1 MRTFSPLRSFT
12 RSAFRASRGAF
23 LANVVGFLL
32 LAAVIAI
39 ALAGCASTANAQY
52 FGRNKVQYEKFKF
65 DVLRTPHFDIHY
77 YASEKP
83 AAEDAARMLERW
95 NTRLSALFNH
105 PLSARKPI
113 VLYADQPDFQQTNVI
128 SEQLDE
134 GTGGVTESMLDRMV
148 LPLTGSYAESDH
160 VLGHEMVHVFQ
171 YDIVESKSNGA
182 SLDRLPLWLV
192 EGMAEYLSLGGEDAH
207 TAMWLRDAVLRNDLP
222 TIKQLTNGNKY
233 FPYRYG
239 EALWAYIG
247 GTWGDETVPRLY
259 RASLSVGFDEAISS
273 VLGMSSDSLSTRW
286 RSAIRAQYTPF
297 VEGRTRPMETGDRV
311 IVGSGEYGDYNI
323 SPAVS
328 PDGRLVAYYSS
339 RGLTGIDLYLA
350 DAVTGKVR
358 GKLAAPG
365 VMSHFDALSFLY
377 SAGSWSPDAK
387 QLAFITYADGDNEI
401 NIVDVKSHRITKH
414 FKPRDI
420 GAVSTVAWSP
430 DGRQLAFSG
439 MKGGLSDLYLYDI
452 ATGAIRQLTN
462 DRFADMQPAWSPDGR
477 TIAFVTD
484 RGAEG
489 SDSANAGSDFQRLRY
504 SRLKLALIDVASG
517 HVRVLP
523 GTPGAKHI
531 NPQYSAD
538 GKSLYFVSDLGG
550 FTDIYREVIETGATF
565 RVTHAATGVS
575 GVTATS
581 PAIAVARENGRLL
594 FSVFDKAGFHIS
606 ALPAER
612 TQGEPMTKDT
622 KRPIAD
628 EMDGSAADTIVP
640 SRDTTKADTSATSAA
655 ILPADRTG
663 APSTVSAYL
672 QDSDRGLPSDSA
684 IAQRPYRTAFRLAAI
699 GQPSLG
705 VGSNSVLG
713 TQFAGGASA
722 YFSDMLGNQ
731 SIGVAVQASGQLRDI
746 GGQLMYLNTAS
757 RWNWGVNVS
766 RTPYVYSYGALT
778 NSGAQYVF
786 EHVAIDNLSVLTQYP
801 LSQTRRI
808 EFSTGYTHYGYSIQ
822 SATQGF
828 NGRTSGLSDLP
839 APTGL
844 GLTSAS
850 VALVGDA
857 SSFGFTSPISGSRY
871 RLEVSPTVGTL
882 DYTSVLADFR
892 KYIFM
897 KPFTLAMR
905 GMHYGLYGRDAE
917 ADRIGALYVGD
928 GSLVRGYSYDSYTNS
943 DCTNGTGGLAG
954 SSCAQFDRLVGS
966 RLALANA
973 ELRIPLF
980 GTSGF
985 GLISSPLPPI
995 EIAPF
1000 VDAGVAWTNASGPV
1014 WDLSSTSGD
1023 RTPVVSTGIASRINL
1038 FGFAVFQ
1045 VYYAHPF
1052 QRPGRSGV
1060 WGFLLQPGW

>member
-1 MRTFSPLRSFT
+1 MRTNSVPRSS
-12 RSAFRASRGAF
+12 RRGALVF
-23 LANVVGFLL
+23 DALGVLLL
-32 LAAVIAI
+32 LAAIAI

-65 DVLRTPHFDIHY
+65 EILRTPHFDVHY
-77 YASEKP
+77 YAAEKP

-95 NTRLSALFNH
+95 NARYSALFNH

-113 VLYADQPDFQQTNVI
+113 VLYADQPDFQQTNVV
-128 SEQLDE
+128 SGQLDE
-134 GTGGVTESMLDRMV
+134 GTGGVTESLLDRMV
-148 LPLTGSYAESDH
+148 LPLSGSYAENDH
-160 VLGHEMVHVFQ
+160 ILGHEMVHVFQ
-171 YDIVESKSNGA
+171 YDIVESKGNGA

-192 EGMAEYLSLGGEDAH
+192 EGMAEYLSLGGEDSH

-239 EALWAYIG
+239 QALWAYIG

-259 RASLSVGFDEAISS
+259 RASLSVGFDDAIRS
-273 VLGMSSDSLSTRW
+273 VLGMTSDSLSTRW
-286 RSAIRAQYTPF
+286 RAAIRTQYTPL
-297 VEGRTRPMETGDRV
+297 VQGRTRPAQTGDPV
-311 IVGSGEYGDYNI
+311 IVGSGEYGDYNV

-328 PDGRLVAYYSS
+328 PDGRFVAYFSS
-339 RGLTGIDLYLA
+339 RDLTGIDLYLA
-350 DAVTGKVR
+350 DAVTGKVQA
-358 GKLAAPG
+358 KLAAPSVG
-365 VMSHFDALSFLY
+365 SHFDALSFLY
-377 SAGSWSPDAK
+377 SGGSWSPDGK
-387 QLAFITYADGDNEI
+387 QLAFVTYADGDNEI
-401 NIVDVKSHRITKH
+401 NLLDVRSHKITRH
-414 FKPRDI
+414 FKPRGI

-430 DGRQLAFSG
+430 DGRQIAFSG
-439 MKGGLSDLYLYDI
+439 MKGGLSDLYLYDVGS
-452 ATGAIRQLTN
+452 GAIRQLMS

-484 RGAEG
+484 RAAGP
-489 SDSANAGSDFQRLRY
+489 DSAGAGSDFDRLRFT
-504 SRLKLALIDVASG
+504 RLKLALIDVASG
-517 HVRVLP
+517 QIRVLGGSP
-523 GTPGAKHI
+523 NAKHI

-538 GKSLYFVSDLGG
+538 GKSLYYVSDLGG
-550 FTDIYREVIETGATF
+550 FTEIYRVAIESGETF
-565 RVTHAATGVS
+565 RVTHSATGVS

-612 TQGEPMTKDT
+612 AQGEPISNED
-622 KRPIAD
+622 RRIAD
-628 EMDGSAADTIVP
+628 GMDASAP
-640 SRDTTKADTSATSAA
+640 DTTGAQPPTKSAA
-655 ILPADRTG
+655 ILPNDGNG
-663 APSTVSAYL
+663 APSRVIAYL
-672 QDSDRGLPSDSA
+672 QDSDDGLPSDSS
-684 IAQRPYRTAFRLAAI
+684 IVDRSYRTAFRLAAI

-705 VGSNSVLG
+705 VGSSSVLG
-713 TQFAGGASA
+713 TQFSGGASA

-731 SIGVAVQASGQLRDI
+731 SIGVALQASGQLRDI
-746 GGQLMYLNTAS
+746 GGQLLYINSAR
-757 RWNWGVNVS
+757 RWNWGLNVS

-778 NSGAQYVF
+778 NNGAQYVF
-786 EHVAIDNLSVLTQYP
+786 EHIAIDNLSAILQYP
-801 LSQTRRI
+801 FSQTRRL
-808 EFSTGYTHYGYSIQ
+808 EFSTGYTHYGYSFQ
-822 SATQGF
+822 TVSQGF
-828 NGRTSGLSDLP
+828 NGSTTGLSDLP

-850 VALVGDA
+850 IALVGDA

-871 RLEVSPTVGTL
+871 RIEVSPTVGTL
-882 DYTSVLADFR
+882 NYQTLLVDYR
-892 KYIFM
+892 KYLFM
-897 KPFTLAMR
+897 KPFTLAVR
-905 GMHYGLYGRDAE
+905 GMHYGMYGKDAE
-917 ADRIGALYVGD
+917 SDRIGALFVGD
-928 GSLVRGYSYDSYTNS
+928 GSLVRGYSYDSFNNN
-943 DCTNGTGGLAG
+943 DCTSSGSGALAG
-954 SSCAQFDRLVGS
+954 STCPQFDRLVGS

-1000 VDAGVAWTNASGPV
+1000 VDAGVAWTKSSGPV
-1014 WDLSSTSGD
+1014 FDFSSTSGD

-1038 FGFAVFQ
+1038 FGFAVFE

-1060 WGFLLQPGW
+1060 WGFVLQPGW

>member
-1 MRTFSPLRSFT
+1 MRTNPGPIS
-12 RSAFRASRGAF
+12 SRVT
-23 LANVVGFLL
+23 LAGNAMRLIV
-32 LAAVIAI
+32 LAATTTAVM
-39 ALAGCASTANAQY
+39 ASPNAAAAQY

-65 DVLRTPHFDIHY
+65 EVLRTAHFDVHY
-77 YASEKP
+77 YAAERP

-95 NTRLSALFNH
+95 NTRLSGLFNH

-128 SEQLDE
+128 SGQLDE

-171 YDIVESKSNGA
+171 YDIVQSKGNGA

-192 EGMAEYLSLGGEDAH
+192 EGMAEYLSLGGEDSH

-259 RASLSVGFDEAISS
+259 RASLSVGFDDAIRS

-286 RSAIRAQYTPF
+286 RAAIRAQYTPL
-297 VEGRTRPMETGDRV
+297 VEGRTRPAETGDRV
-311 IVGSGEYGDYNI
+311 IVGSGEYGDYNV
-323 SPAVS
+323 SPAIS
-328 PDGRLVAYYSS
+328 PDGKLVAYYSS
-339 RGLTGIDLYLA
+339 RDLTGIDLYLA
-350 DAVTGKVR
+350 DAVTGKVQ

-401 NIVDVKSHRITKH
+401 NIVDVKSHKITKH

-420 GAVSTVAWSP
+420 GAVSSVAWSP
-430 DGRQLAFSG
+430 DGRQIAFSG
-439 MKGGLSDLYLYDI
+439 MKGGLSDLYLYDVG
-452 ATGAIRQLTN
+452 TGAIRQLTS

-484 RGAEG
+484 RGAVG
-489 SDSANAGSDFQRLRY
+489 ADSANAGTDFQRLRY
-504 SRLKLALIDVASG
+504 ARLKLALIDVASG
-517 HVRVLP
+517 QVRVLP

-538 GKSLYFVSDLGG
+538 GKSLYFVSDIGG
-550 FTDIYREVIETGATF
+550 FTDIYRMEIEGGATF
-565 RVTHAATGVS
+565 RVTRSATGVS
-575 GVTATS
+575 GVAATS
-581 PAIAVARENGRLL
+581 PAIAVARENGRVL

-612 TQGEPMTKDT
+612 ARGEPVKKDGT
-622 KRPIAD
+622 RPITED
-628 EMDGSAADTIVP
+628 TDGSAPDTIIAP
-640 SRDTTKADTSATSAA
+640 RDATPKSAA
-655 ILPADRTG
+655 VLPTDRQAG
-663 APSTVSAYL
+663 PSTISAYL

-684 IAQRPYRTAFRLAAI
+684 IVERPYRTTFRLAAI

-705 VGSNSVLG
+705 VGSSSVLG
-713 TQFAGGASA
+713 TQFSGGASA

-731 SIGVAVQASGQLRDI
+731 SIGVAVQASGQIRDI
-746 GGQLMYLNTAS
+746 GGQLLYLNTAN
-757 RWNWGVNVS
+757 RWNWGLSVS

-778 NSGAQYVF
+778 NVGAQYVF
-786 EHVAIDNLSVLTQYP
+786 EHIAIDNVSAIAQYP

-808 EFSTGYTHYGYSIQ
+808 EFSTGYTHYGYSFQ
-822 SATQGF
+822 TVTQGY
-828 NGRTSGLSDLP
+828 NGGTSGLDDLP
-839 APTGL
+839 APPGL
-844 GLTSAS
+844 GLTSGS

-871 RLEVSPTVGTL
+871 RFEVTPTVGTL
-882 DYTSVLADFR
+882 NYQTLLLDYR
-892 KYIFM
+892 KYLFV
-897 KPFTLAMR
+897 KPITFAVR
-905 GMHYGLYGRDAE
+905 GMHYGLYGKDSE
-917 ADRIGALYVGD
+917 TDRIGSLYVGD
-928 GSLVRGYSYDSYTNS
+928 GSLVRGYSYDSYSAN
-943 DCTNGTGGLAG
+943 DCTSNGSGGLAG
-954 SSCAQFDRLVGS
+954 STCPQFDRLVGS

-973 ELRIPLF
+973 EIRIPLF

-1000 VDAGVAWTNASGPV
+1000 VDAGVAWTKSSGPV
-1014 WDLSSTSGD
+1014 WDFTSTSGE

-1052 QRPGRSGV
+1052 QRPGRGGV
-1060 WGFLLQPGW
+1060 WGFVLQPGW

>member
-1 MRTFSPLRSFT
+1 MRTTFAARLPRVAL
-12 RSAFRASRGAF
+12 GD
-23 LANVVGFLL
+23 VVRLL
-32 LAAVIAI
+32 LLVAAI
-39 ALAGCASTANAQY
+39 AVAIASCAPTASAQY

-65 DVLRTPHFDIHY
+65 EVLRTPHFDIHY
-77 YASEKP
+77 YAAEKP

-95 NTRLSALFNH
+95 NTRLSGLFNH

-128 SEQLDE
+128 SGQLDE

-171 YDIVESKSNGA
+171 YDIVESKANGGA

-192 EGMAEYLSLGGEDAH
+192 EGMAEYLSLGGEDSH

-222 TIKQLTNGNKY
+222 TIKQLTNGSKY

-259 RASLSVGFDEAISS
+259 RASLSSGFDNAIRS

-286 RSAIRAQYTPF
+286 RAAIRAQYSPL
-297 VEGRTRPMETGDRV
+297 VEGRTKPMETGDRV
-311 IVGSGEYGDYNI
+311 IVGSGEYGDYNV

-328 PDGRLVAYYSS
+328 PDGKLVAYFSS
-339 RGLTGIDLYLA
+339 RDLTGIDLFLA
-350 DAVTGKVR
+350 DAVTGKVL
-358 GKLAAPG
+358 GKLAAPSVG
-365 VMSHFDALSFLY
+365 SHFDALSFLY

-387 QLAFITYADGDNEI
+387 QLAFVTYADGDNEI

-430 DGRQLAFSG
+430 DGNQLAFSG
-439 MKGGLSDLYLYDI
+439 QKGGLSDLYLYDI
-452 ATGAIRQLTN
+452 GTGTIRQLMS
-462 DRFADMQPAWSPDGR
+462 DRFADMQPAWSPDGKS
-477 TIAFVTD
+477 IAFVTD
-484 RGAEG
+484 RAATA
-489 SDSANAGSDFQRLRY
+489 DSVAKGSDFNRLRY
-504 SRLKLALIDVASG
+504 SRLRLAILDVASG
-517 HVRVLP
+517 QIRVLDASP
-523 GTPGAKHI
+523 NAKSV

-550 FTDIYREVIETGATF
+550 FTDIYRVAIETGATF
-565 RVTHAATGVS
+565 RVTHTATGVS

-581 PAIAVARENGRLL
+581 PAIAVARESGRLL

-612 TQGEPMTKDT
+612 AQGEPVVTNKG
-622 KRPIAD
+622 RPIAD
-628 EMDGSAADTIVP
+628 EQMDGNGQQ
-640 SRDTTKADTSATSAA
+640 RDTVTTPSEKSAA
-655 ILPADRTG
+655 ILPADG
-663 APSTVSAYL
+663 HGVPSAVSAYL
-672 QDSDRGLPSDSA
+672 EDSDTGLPADSSF
-684 IAQRPYRTAFRLAAI
+684 IDKPYRTGFRLVGL
-699 GQPSLG
+699 GQPS
-705 VGSNSVLG
+705 VGIGSSSVFG
-713 TQFAGGASA
+713 TQFSGGASA
-722 YFSDMLGNQ
+722 YFTDMLGNQ
-731 SIGVAVQASGQLRDI
+731 SVGVGVQASGQLRDI
-746 GGQLMYLNTAS
+746 GGQLLYINSAN

-766 RTPYVYSYGALT
+766 RTPAVYSYGALT

-786 EHVAIDNLSVLTQYP
+786 EHIAIDNVSAIAQYP

-808 EFSTGYTHYGYSIQ
+808 EFSTGYTHYGYSFQ
-822 SATQGF
+822 TVTQGF
-828 NGRTSGLSDLP
+828 NGSTSGLTNLA

-850 VALVGDA
+850 VAFVGDA

-871 RLEVSPTVGTL
+871 RFEVSPTIGTL
-882 DYTSVLADFR
+882 DYQTVLIDYR
-892 KYIFM
+892 KYMFM
-897 KPFTLAMR
+897 KPFTLAVR
-905 GMHYGLYGRDAE
+905 GMHYGLYGKDSE
-917 ADRIGALYVGD
+917 TDRIGSLYVGD
-928 GSLVRGYSYDSYTNS
+928 GSLVRGYSYNSYTNA
-943 DCTNGTGGLAG
+943 DCTSAGTGGLAT
-954 SSCAQFDRLVGS
+954 SSCPQFDRLVGS

-985 GLISSPLPPI
+985 GLIASPLPPI

-1000 VDAGVAWTNASGPV
+1000 VDAGVAWTKTSGPV
-1014 WDLSSTSGD
+1014 LNFASTSGD
-1023 RTPVVSTGIASRINL
+1023 RTPVVSTGVASRINL
-1038 FGFAVFQ
+1038 FGFAVFE

-1060 WGFLLQPGW
+1060 WGFMLQPGW